1 MVHNATALNLLSCGA
16 FCMKICKLNIF
27 VYLVHVFKVYNRN
40 NSTIPRSIRPIL
52 FYEKIR
58 YYYKLNWLFQ
68 HRFILKICQLTLIF
82 SLTFTFVPY
91 SIILDDVFILRW
103 IWKELKFDQ
112 CSNKRRPREL
122 RNIQWISCRFLLW
135 LPFLYIS

>member
-1 MVHNATALNLLSCGA
+1 MILLSCRA

-27 VYLVHVFKVYNRN
+27 CIIYLVHVFKVYNRN
-40 NSTIPRSIRPIL
+40 NSTILRSIWPIL
-52 FYEKIR
+52 CFEKIR

-82 SLTFTFVPY
+82 SLIFTFVPY

-103 IWKELKFDQ
+103 IWKELIFDP
-112 CSNKRRPREL
+112 CGNKRRPREL

-135 LPFLYIS
+135 LPFPYIS